1 MQYGTLI
8 VEVTVAQQA
17 LPIAGAVIEVT
28 NEEGTVNQRLVS
40 GSDGKSPVIRVE
52 APDRQLSLDPN
63 NELLPYML
71 HGTGDLYCS
80 CLLAAVMAGRP
91 IDEAVAFAGD
101 FVHDA
106 MIVSAQQP
114 QFQDRGVSFEPLLG
128 KVTALLG

>member
-1 MQYGTLI
+1 MPVACQPFAFIMQ
-8 VEVTVAQQA
+8 VVFF
-17 LPIAGAVIEVT
+17 
-28 NEEGTVNQRLVS
+28 
-40 GSDGKSPVIRVE
+40 
-52 APDRQLSLDPN
+52 
-63 NELLPYML
+63 PYV
-71 HGTGDLYCS
+71 
-80 CLLAAVMAGRP
+80 LAAVMAGRP